1 LIKGWKQDSRFM
13 LKRFETCLRF
23 SYHVAGKIID
33 GSNGDIAVDQYHRF
47 LVQTHHY
54 YHIFLLFQPTVWSSC
69 RYFLNLIFDWY
80 LTYFLNLLIHP
91 CTLLVSLIGSLCC
104 FFIWLSPCMPCN
116 VYITRISMKS
126 SLQRFV
132 NDVNR
137 KILIW
142 WKPLESTAI
151 GSQFLGHEFYLVR
164 ISWTQDVFNRNVW
177 H

>member
-1 LIKGWKQDSRFM
+1 MFTILISCCRQNNWWKQRRYCCGPIPSLSGTNTSLLSYLFVISTNRMEFM
-13 LKRFETCLRF
+13 SLFLKSNLWLI
-23 SYHVAGKIID
+23 SY
-33 GSNGDIAVDQYHRF
+33 
-47 LVQTHHY
+47 
-54 YHIFLLFQPTVWSSC
+54 LLFKLINSSL
-69 RYFLNLIFDWY
+69 YSSSVFDWVP
-80 LTYFLNLLIHP
+80 LLF
-91 CTLLVSLIGSLCC
+91 
-104 FFIWLSPCMPCN
+104 FFIWSSPCMPCN